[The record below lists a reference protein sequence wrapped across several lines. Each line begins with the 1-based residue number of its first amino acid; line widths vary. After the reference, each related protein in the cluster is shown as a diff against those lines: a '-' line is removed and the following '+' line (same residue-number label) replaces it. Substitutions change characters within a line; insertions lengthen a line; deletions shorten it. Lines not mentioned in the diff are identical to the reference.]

1 MKKILTFLVMLLIS
15 GSTLMAQNEQQE
27 VQMPKFRYQ
36 AVLRDA
42 NNMLVAN
49 QSGTVD
55 ISIKDRSNWVVEE
68 PFTTNANGLVSLEL
82 DFGRL
87 DGPQGFIW
95 NGDTLTAKFTL
106 EDGTTI
112 TLNTPVTA
120 VPYAL
125 QAGDVRITTP
135 MLTDYFERAVPEDV
149 DRVYQALLDNPTFSQ
164 ACRDSAVHY
173 IMAKYRIAKG
183 IAYAYLD
190 SLTQADVKAA
200 YDTMHNIDPSV
211 KHAFYDII
219 KDYLKNH
226 RSLLLEVAEYYI
238 STATTEE
245 AEELYASFE
254 TSSAATAVRNILK
267 DYFEQYLRGKGLICN
282 SNMTL
287 CDAAEAV
294 ASNTLCPEFENNG
307 IVGTQYGTLQGT
319 SITDVDSIVVTVNVQ
334 NIDPDHFN
342 IEDVTVLVLINY
354 SEGEQYPVERELQ
367 ADYVSG
373 NLFKLKIVPTS
384 PANYVEGYDQNNFK
398 VKLKKSGCQD
408 KISGSQ
414 PFHKQQL

>member
-36 AVLRDA
+36 AVLRDS
-42 NNMLVAN
+42 NNVLLAN
-49 QSGTVD
+49 QSGTVKFNL
-55 ISIKDRSNWVVEE
+55 SETSWGA
-68 PFTTNANGLVSLEL
+68 PQQFTTNENGLVSLEL
-82 DFGRL
+82 DY
-87 DGPQGFIW
+87 DDIDADQNYNW
-95 NGDTLTAKFTL
+95 NGGTLTAVFTI
-106 EDGTTI
+106 GSKTI

-135 MLTDYFERAVPEDV
+135 MLTDYFKRAVPEDV

-190 SLTQADVKAA
+190 SLTKEDVKAA

-307 IVGTQYGTLQGT
+307 IVGTQYGQLQGIDG
-319 SITDVDSIVVTVNVQ
+319 ITDVDSIVVTVNVQ

-384 PANYVEGYDQNNFK
+384 PAEYVEGYDQHNFK

-414 PFHKQQL
+414 QFHKQQL

>member
-1 MKKILTFLVMLLIS
+1 MKKILTFLMMLLIS
-15 GSTLMAQNEQQE
+15 GSVLMAQE

-36 AVLRDA
+36 AVLRDS
-42 NNMLVAN
+42 NNVLVKN
-49 QSGTVD
+49 QSGTVLF
-55 ISIKDRSNWVVEE
+55 SLKETSWGGEMA
-68 PFTTNANGLVSLEL
+68 FTTNENGLVSLEL
-82 DFGRL
+82 DY
-87 DGPQGFIW
+87 DSIDADQNYNW
-95 NGDTLTAKFTL
+95 NGDTLTAVFTI
-106 EDGTTI
+106 GSKTI

-125 QAGDVRITTP
+125 QAADVRITTP

-149 DRVYQALLDNPTFSQ
+149 DHVYQALLDNPTFSQ

-190 SLTQADVKAA
+190 SLTKEDVKAA

-254 TSSAATAVRNILK
+254 TSTAAPAVRSILL
-267 DYFEQYLRGKGLICN
+267 DYFAQYLRGRHLICDN
-282 SNMTL
+282 QNWTL
-287 CDAAEAV
+287 CSAAAYV
-294 ASNTLCPEFENNG
+294 ASNMVCPQISSAQGFSYTTNNNVDSLVYQVVVDDMGTIDLSTVTVSVKIKTGPMGDQIVTKTLAR
-307 IVGTQYGTLQGT
+307 VGTTNRFHL
-319 SITDVDSIVVTVNVQ
+319 
-334 NIDPDHFN
+334 NIN
-342 IEDVTVLVLINY
+342 G
-354 SEGEQYPVERELQ
+354 SEYT
-367 ADYVSG
+367 
-373 NLFKLKIVPTS
+373 VPTNQTFNVLLNKPGCQEIS
-384 PANYVEGYDQNNFK
+384 VEGQYTPVPNN
-398 VKLKKSGCQD
+398 
-408 KISGSQ
+408 
-414 PFHKQQL
+414 